1 MNIKNNRFSFTVL
14 FSILFLPLYALA
26 QDTDGFTADRP
37 GATTGPDVLPR
48 GRIQWETGASWEYS
62 QLESLETTTW
72 TINSSML
79 RWGFSD
85 YAELRIQG
93 DYIYSTYSETVQ
105 HGFDNLIVGIKAKL
119 HEGSRI
125 IPNISLL
132 TNVLVAGGHRA
143 EFLPRHAG
151 AHMGLL
157 FSNELASW
165 CSLGYETDLIWTGE
179 GKPTTFFGFSL
190 GFLIGERLS
199 LQIEEFNYSRG
210 DDMECWS
217 ELSLA
222 FQLSNRIQLDLGT
235 DISLNAPDYYHN
247 IILGISWQLN

>member
-1 MNIKNNRFSFTVL
+1 MNIKNNRLLLL
-14 FSILFLPLYALA
+14 FSLLFLSSYALA
-26 QDTDGFTADRP
+26 QDTEGFTADRP
-37 GATTGPDVLPR
+37 GATTRPDVLPR
-48 GRIQWETGASWEYS
+48 GRVQWETGASWES
-62 QLESLETTTW
+62 SRLESPSITSW
-72 TINSSML
+72 TINSSMI

-85 YAELRIQG
+85 FAEMRIQA

-119 HEGSRI
+119 YEGNRI
-125 IPNISLL
+125 MLTISLL

-179 GKPTTFFGFSL
+179 GKPTTFFGGSLCFSIAGRIL
-190 GFLIGERLS
+190 
-199 LQIEEFNYSRG
+199 LQIEEFNYSRHDG
-210 DDMECWS
+210 LECWS
-217 ELSLA
+217 ELSIA
-222 FQLSNRIQLDLGT
+222 YQLSNRIQLDLGT
-235 DISLNAPDYYHN
+235 DISLNVPRDYHN
-247 IILGISWQLN
+247 LILGISWQLN